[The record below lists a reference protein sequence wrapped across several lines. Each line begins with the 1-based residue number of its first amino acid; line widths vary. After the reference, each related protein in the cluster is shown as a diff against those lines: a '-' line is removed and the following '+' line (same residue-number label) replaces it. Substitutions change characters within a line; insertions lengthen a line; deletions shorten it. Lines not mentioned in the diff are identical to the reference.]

1 MKAIRNMK
9 YASADRKAELS
20 RMRTSAN
27 HKALK
32 ETLLLVGMA
41 IFGYAFVWV
50 TACIMK
56 G

>member
-20 RMRTSAN
+20 RMRISAN
-27 HKALK
+27 HEALK
-32 ETLLLVGMA
+32 STLWVVGMA
-41 IFGYAFVWV
+41 IFSYAFVWV